1 MAIVI
6 NAERPDTPVAMELIG
21 ELDGVLN
28 PNYAPESRFGYSVEK
43 LIQQGVAFFVVYV
56 DGTPAG
62 CGGVQIFGDEYAE
75 LKRMFVRPQ
84 FRGLGLGRQLVN
96 RLADYALE
104 NGIKV
109 LRLETGNAQV
119 EALNLYVGM
128 GFRHILPFGVYVGS
142 ATSIC
147 MEKRIG

>member
-1 MAIVI
+1 MSITI
-6 NAERPDTPVAMELIG
+6 NQERPDTETSKALIA
-21 ELDGVLN
+21 ELDAALN

-56 DGTPAG
+56 DGEPAG
-62 CGGVQIFGDEYAE
+62 CGGVQVFGSEYAE
-75 LKRMFVRPQ
+75 LKRMFVRPG
-84 FRGLGLGRQLVN
+84 FRGQKLGRKLVE
-96 RLADYALE
+96 RLSDYAQE

-119 EALNLYVGM
+119 EALNLYVKM
-128 GFRHILPFGVYVGS
+128 GFRHILPFGPYVGS

-147 MEKRIG
+147 MEKII